1 MPMDNKIT
9 FVLPSDTNFKDR
21 DTLRWNVRFR
31 FHNGAPDSLYAPVM
45 AMQIVYKDSIISD
58 IQKVYKSGM
67 ETVSLF
73 ADTLGEI
80 REIRGY
86 IYYPAAQATHT
97 LLTDRISLMR
107 YHATDTLSF
116 AKNDSIQKD
125 SVKTEKIEPQELKKE
140 ELKPVEEKIND
151 NPRRR
156 DASRPRPSS
165 EPTLKKLDNPEHVQ
179 FRKDNP

>member
-1 MPMDNKIT
+1 
-9 FVLPSDTNFKDR
+9 
-21 DTLRWNVRFR
+21 
-31 FHNGAPDSLYAPVM
+31 
-45 AMQIVYKDSIISD
+45 
-58 IQKVYKSGM
+58 M

-86 IYYPAAQATHT
+86 IYYPAAQATRT

-125 SVKTEKIEPQELKKE
+125 SVKTSGTQERGTETCGREDK
-140 ELKPVEEKIND
+140 
-151 NPRRR
+151 
-156 DASRPRPSS
+156 
-165 EPTLKKLDNPEHVQ
+165 
-179 FRKDNP
+179 